1 MCAEIFLPTW
11 KAYQFSS
18 RSQRLQGQRPRGHK
32 GRRPKNLKS
41 NFITFYP
48 SMSTL
53 HLLFRHYIPNITN
66 PMEIANCDLTTPLH
80 RWLKMKPAD
89 HIGCCIAVSTKKLSR
104 HSGFFLFRR
113 RLLFCTSI
121 PRCMSA
127 AAVYFLDCFSRSLKY
142 SLLLTPAKYPP
153 VCSWK

>member
-1 MCAEIFLPTW
+1 MLYLSHLWTEFDENLYAEIFLPTW

-18 RSQRLQGQRPRGHK
+18 
-32 GRRPKNLKS
+32 NLK
-41 NFITFYP
+41 FIFMAFYS
-48 SMSTL
+48 SMSPL
-53 HLLFRHYIPNITN
+53 HPLLRHNVPNVTN